1 MMQPAAKR
9 ARVGTSTEP
18 REAERESREGSVA
31 GVAGARQGKR
41 DQKAEQKKL
50 AATGRVINVKNVTG
64 DLRKAANSDLP
75 QEEEKKWGP
84 VYTRKVAEDAERMDM
99 IYLKAVLLATI
110 NKRDF

>member
-18 REAERESREGSVA
+18 REAERESREGSV
-31 GVAGARQGKR
+31 GGARQGKR

-50 AATGRVINVKNVTG
+50 AATGRITNVKHVMG

-84 VYTRKVAEDAERMDM
+84 VYTRKVAERMDM

-110 NKRDF
+110 NKKDF